1 MRMPGAFW
9 ALAAGRFVS
18 ALGDGFFFPFIA
30 MFLQQ
35 VHRLPPEQVGV
46 IMSTAGVGSLL
57 ARLPAGWLT
66 DRLGFKPVVVGGL
79 AGAGLA
85 VVAAGWAPSPWAFA
99 LCYAAMSAM
108 VWGSFPALLH
118 GAALLV
124 PPRRREEAYSI
135 LNLLSN
141 AAIAVGPVLGTYVV
155 DRDIRLIFLLDG
167 VSFLVF
173 AAVVARWVPARRE
186 GGAVTAARSSG
197 SGTNAAPRGAP
208 RPTVGRGGWGR
219 RALRSVA
226 GFFPPLGH
234 RAFWQLAV
242 GALAMNL
249 IYSQMSSSLPL
260 DLHRRFGE
268 VPWYGWLWTLNG
280 AMIATLQY
288 PVTRWAQRYDARPRR
303 VAAALLYATAAL
315 IILGARPVAPFFFA
329 FVALTA
335 GEILFTPLL
344 QASVAAMAPAG
355 QGGRYQAAASLLF
368 GLGWTLGPAVGGA
381 LLGAGGPRLL
391 WPTMAAL
398 GLAAAAVFGLGALG
412 AGGRA
417 QRPQG
422 QAVGAG

>member
-186 GGAVTAARSSG
+186 GGRSRRHG
-197 SGTNAAPRGAP
+197 HRVPGRTRPPAAPRA
-208 RPTVGRGGWGR
+208 R
-219 RALRSVA
+219 
-226 GFFPPLGH
+226 
-234 RAFWQLAV
+234 
-242 GALAMNL
+242 
-249 IYSQMSSSLPL
+249 
-260 DLHRRFGE
+260 
-268 VPWYGWLWTLNG
+268 
-280 AMIATLQY
+280 
-288 PVTRWAQRYDARPRR
+288 RWA
-303 VAAALLYATAAL
+303 
-315 IILGARPVAPFFFA
+315 
-329 FVALTA
+329 
-335 GEILFTPLL
+335 
-344 QASVAAMAPAG
+344 
-355 QGGRYQAAASLLF
+355 
-368 GLGWTLGPAVGGA
+368 
-381 LLGAGGPRLL
+381 AGG
-391 WPTMAAL
+391 
-398 GLAAAAVFGLGALG
+398 G
-412 AGGRA
+412 AGGRCA
-417 QRPQG
+417 RWRASSRPWG
-422 QAVGAG
+422 TGPSGSWRWAPWP